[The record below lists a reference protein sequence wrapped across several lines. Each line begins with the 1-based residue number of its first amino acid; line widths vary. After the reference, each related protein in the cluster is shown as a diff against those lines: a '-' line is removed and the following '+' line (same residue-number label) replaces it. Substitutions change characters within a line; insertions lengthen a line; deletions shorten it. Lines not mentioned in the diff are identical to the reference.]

1 MIIHLLRHG
10 KTAANEQRLYC
21 GSSDQPLSC
30 GGIEQ
35 LKQLKTETQ
44 FPIAEQYVTSG
55 LRRTIET
62 LKILYDKEP
71 DSIIKELNE
80 YNFGD
85 FEMKNYDELKDNP
98 DYRLWISGNEMIPCP
113 NGESRKNFR
122 KRICYGFELI
132 REMNTDSVFVVCHG
146 GVIASLMDMLFNG
159 QKKSYDEWLPHNGQ
173 GYTIEISC
181 AATTYKP
188 L

>member
-21 GSSDQPLSC
+21 GSSDQPLSY

-35 LKQLKTETQ
+35 LRQLKAEKS
-44 FPIAEQYVTSG
+44 FPKAERYVTSG

-62 LKILYDKEP
+62 LKILYDKTP
-71 DSIIKELNE
+71 DAIIEELNE

-98 DYRLWISGNEMIPCP
+98 DYRLWISGNEVIPCP

-122 KRICYGFELI
+122 KRIYYGFELI
-132 REMNTDSVFVVCHG
+132 REMDVDNVFVVCHG
-146 GVIASLMDMLFNG
+146 GVIASLMNMLFADR
-159 QKKSYDEWLPHNGQ
+159 KKSYDEWLPHNGQ
-173 GYTIEISC
+173 GYTIEISGA
-181 AATTYKP
+181 AATCKP